1 MLGTVL
7 GHVVLFLHGLSDGIL
22 HVHMLPYQS
31 TSKTISKARI
41 KTCICMGSNSHRTW
55 DHKVCGYL
63 ISELVRD
70 DHFDKIE
77 DRHQDAEIAH
87 NKIDG

>member
-1 MLGTVL
+1 
-7 GHVVLFLHGLSDGIL
+7 
-22 HVHMLPYQS
+22 
-31 TSKTISKARI
+31 
-41 KTCICMGSNSHRTW
+41 MGSNSHRTW

-63 ISELVRD
+63 ISELVRH